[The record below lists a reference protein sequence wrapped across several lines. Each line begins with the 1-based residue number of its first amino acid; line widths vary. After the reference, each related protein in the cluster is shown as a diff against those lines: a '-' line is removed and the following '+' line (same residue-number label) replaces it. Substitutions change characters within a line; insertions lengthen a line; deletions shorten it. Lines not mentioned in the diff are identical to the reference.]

1 MTTTDH
7 AQLGF
12 WEQILSICITD
23 SYYLILCASESKYSR
38 SLSPTLTTS
47 SSTSSSLGSQVQNKC
62 ANSAALNLL
71 YIKNLHRIWL
81 EKSQGRYITVTHP
94 WGDHIWS
101 FWLLWRT
108 SHVTSWGDG
117 WEVNRRDLAIAVLLL
132 LLLLWLPLFPYYS
145 YSSSQGAH
153 IISVRTL
160 QFISWNQ
167 SIKQACPF
175 LFRSLCLFSAYIVL
189 HKLSK

>member
-1 MTTTDH
+1 MRWP
-7 AQLGF
+7 QL
-12 WEQILSICITD
+12 IT
-23 SYYLILCASESKYSR
+23 LNLASESKYSR

-94 WGDHIWS
+94 WGDHVWS

-132 LLLLWLPLFPYYS
+132 LLLLWLPLFPS
-145 YSSSQGAH
+145 SSSSSSQGAH